1 MPPSSE
7 TSPIRNVAI
16 IAHVDHGKTTLV
28 DQLLKQ
34 SGNFRAG
41 ELEKLEGG
49 QHGLIMDSNPLERER
64 GITILSKN
72 CAINYADE
80 AGKHYRINVIDTP
93 GHADFG
99 GEVER
104 VLRMA
109 DGCLLIVDA
118 FEGPMPQTRF
128 VLGKALEAGLLPV
141 VVLNKCDRPDAE
153 PKRVINQVFDLLVD
167 LGAEDHAL
175 EFPVVYASAKAGWS
189 SRDTADTSTPGTLR
203 PVFEAII
210 EHVPEPKDD
219 DQKPLQMLVTTLDY
233 SDYTGRIGIGRVYAG
248 VLRSGQTVVLM
259 KRDGS
264 RKTSRVTKL
273 QRFEGLGRVD
283 TPEVRA
289 GDLCAVPGLEG
300 VDIGDTIADP
310 DSPVALP
317 SVTIDEPTIS
327 MTFRVND
334 SPFAGQEGKFVTSRQ
349 IKDRLTKE
357 LERNVALRVA
367 PGGSTDESIVSGR
380 GILHLGILLETMRR
394 EGYELAVGR
403 PIVILK
409 DIDGVVHEPIEELV
423 VEAPES
429 AVGPVM
435 EMVGARKG
443 ELVNMEPRGT
453 ETSHMVFRIASRA
466 LIGLRSR
473 LMTATQG
480 QAILHHSFDKYV
492 PVSGERLA
500 RNNGVLIAIESGQ
513 VTGHAVEGLADR
525 GILYVKPGDKVY
537 AGQVVGEN
545 SRDNDLVV
553 NITREKQLNNIRSA
567 NKESFVT
574 LKAPRQI
581 GLEAALEYIEDDE
594 AVEITPKS
602 IRIRKRVLDHG
613 ARRRDERQS
622 KDKAPAGV

>member
-1 MPPSSE
+1 MPP
-7 TSPIRNVAI
+7 TSPPIRNVAI

-34 SGNFRAG
+34 SGNFREG

-72 CAINYADE
+72 CAIDYTDE
-80 AGKHYRINVIDTP
+80 AGKTFRINVIDTP

-109 DGCLLIVDA
+109 DGCLLVVDA

-153 PKRVINQVFDLLVD
+153 PQRVINQVFDLLVD
-167 LGAEDHAL
+167 LGADEHAMD
-175 EFPVVYASAKAGWS
+175 FPVIYASAKSGWS
-189 SRDTADTSTPGTLR
+189 SKDTSDTTTEGTLR

-210 EHVPEPKDD
+210 EHIPEPSDD

-248 VLRSGQTVVLM
+248 VLRSGQMVTLL
-259 KRDGS
+259 KSDGS
-264 RKTSRVTKL
+264 RKTVRVTKL
-273 QRFEGLGRVD
+273 QCFKGLGRHD
-283 TPEVRA
+283 THEVRA

-300 VDIGDTIADP
+300 VYIGDTLADP
-310 DSPVALP
+310 DNPVALP
-317 SVTIDEPTIS
+317 TVTIDEPTIS

-334 SPFAGQEGKFVTSRQ
+334 SPFAGKEGKFVTSRQ
-349 IKDRLTKE
+349 IKDRLEKE

-409 DIDGVVHEPIEELV
+409 DIDGVTHEPIEELV
-423 VEAPES
+423 VEAPET
-429 AVGPVM
+429 AVGSVM

-443 ELVNMEPRGT
+443 ELISMEPRGS
-453 ETSHMVFRIASRA
+453 ESSHMVFRIASRA
-466 LIGLRSR
+466 LIGLRSK

-480 QAILHHSFDKYV
+480 QAVMHHRFDEYV
-492 PVSGERLA
+492 PLSGERQG
-500 RNNGVLIAIESGQ
+500 RSSGVMISIESGP
-513 VTGHAVEGLADR
+513 VTSHAVENLADR
-525 GILYVKPGDKVY
+525 GILFVKPGDKVY
-537 AGQVVGEN
+537 SGQVIGEH
-545 SRDNDLVV
+545 SRHNDLVV

-567 NKESFVT
+567 NKESFVS
-574 LKAPRQI
+574 LKAPRTI

-594 AVEITPKS
+594 LVEITPNNV
-602 IRIRKRVLDHG
+602 RIRKQVLDHG
-613 ARRRDERQS
+613 IRRRVERQS
-622 KDKAPAGV
+622 KDKTEARV